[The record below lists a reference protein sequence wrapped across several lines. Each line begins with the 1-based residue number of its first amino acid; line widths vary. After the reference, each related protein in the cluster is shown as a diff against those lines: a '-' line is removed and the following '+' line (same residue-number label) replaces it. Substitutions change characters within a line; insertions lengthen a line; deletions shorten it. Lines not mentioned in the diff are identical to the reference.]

1 MKGHSC
7 HEIVNYNFRYYC
19 ISKLDFPLF
28 RGKKIEVTFLS
39 KHQQKAF
46 MSNWL
51 SCERQLTN
59 SLERVV
65 GSHIHAKKKEPVVS
79 KMVEDNNTEDPETDL
94 NIRSMS
100 NFQITAITIIT
111 TITFAAGLQLPGG
124 FDTNGKAVPRDSE
137 EFKEFLKCVSA
148 AFVTSASAMF
158 IHFLIMAFFSPKY
171 HSIEYATVLLLS
183 LLIEMS
189 ILFMVLAFG
198 SGISAVLDENSN
210 ISSRSVFLSSGI
222 SHGFPVH
229 PSSQKTTRVH
239 VISVFAEG
247 HHFIV

>member
-1 MKGHSC
+1 
-7 HEIVNYNFRYYC
+7 
-19 ISKLDFPLF
+19 
-28 RGKKIEVTFLS
+28 
-39 KHQQKAF
+39 
-46 MSNWL
+46 
-51 SCERQLTN
+51 
-59 SLERVV
+59 
-65 GSHIHAKKKEPVVS
+65 
-79 KMVEDNNTEDPETDL
+79 MVEDNNTEDPETDL
-94 NIRSMS
+94 NIRSMY

-189 ILFMVLAFG
+189 ILFLVLAFG
-198 SGISAVLDENSN
+198 LL
-210 ISSRSVFLSSGI
+210 VFLSHRYLIPFQQPI
-222 SHGFPVH
+222 SNQCALC
-229 PSSQKTTRVH
+229 SSSFSNFFFLLLFIRLEICECDKNWCVGLYCQSFY
-239 VISVFAEG
+239 ISLYTK
-247 HHFIV
+247 INDILDSM